1 MDFTKTVIGSLVVLA
16 WTSGAM
22 AILAEDYVA
31 IRILEPP
38 DVHPPP
44 DCLTF
49 LMANHSCGA
58 GPGFAGGIS
67 NDGDV
72 FGVLE
77 TDHPHQNAL
86 HDAARWLRST
96 NYDGENVRRMVLA
109 GAGPGGLAYGYQ
121 AVRKVTS
128 NGFAWGAGNPGLV
141 RYDIQNDEWKY
152 FGRSAGCAGGG
163 NSKGRGVAACQAG
176 GDEPDED
183 EYPRVVDAKLVGDEP
198 FDGSE
203 RGDLYRFADE
213 EVRPQ
218 DINNADIIVGH
229 LAIPGECRLERD
241 GVCLFQDPASARAM
255 KVLPDGVDRWGEAIL
270 MDQFDPDLA
279 ARVHRISDSDPPYGI
294 GFSTAAEGKKAAVWN
309 VTTGEIAADLGGLT
323 ELQAINSS
331 GTMIVG
337 FRNSFG
343 FPPPPPEHLIWW
355 SEDGWQT
362 VHELSA
368 EEIRAVAPG
377 GEHIEVITKLTG
389 INDHGQVSAQGLIRG
404 EFGEYLTPGVSNWG
418 PAVATDP
425 TCPNSHSEWKAGNGC
440 GIPLVLDTMGLAPG
454 AVIGDVNDDGEVNNL
469 DITTF
474 IGALAAADEAAFLV
488 DFPDGNYDAA
498 DIDGVDG
505 PTNLD
510 ITPFITRLAAA
521 AGTSGTSAAVP
532 EPSSICLLALALA
545 SSMVR
550 PRYIGRAGKFRH
562 DALKRPI

>member
-38 DVHPPP
+38 DVHPPL
-44 DCLTF
+44 DCLEF
-49 LMANHSCGA
+49 LVPKHSCGA
-58 GPGFAGGIS
+58 GPGFAWGIS
-67 NDGDV
+67 NDGNV
-72 FGVLE
+72 FGTLE

-121 AVRKVTS
+121 MPRKVTA
-128 NGFAWGAGNPGLV
+128 NGFAWGAGNPGVV

-152 FGRSAGCAGGG
+152 FGRSAGCSGGG
-163 NSKGRGVAACQAG
+163 NDKGRGVAACRAG

-183 EYPRVVDAKLVGDEP
+183 EYPRVVDATLVGDEP

-203 RGDLYRFADE
+203 RGDLYRFADLAI
-213 EVRPQ
+213 RPE

-229 LAIPGECRLERD
+229 IATGECLVKTD
-241 GVCLFQDPASARAM
+241 GVCIYRGPGTSRAM
-255 KVLPDGVDRWGEAIL
+255 KVLPDGVDHWGEAIL
-270 MDQFDPDLA
+270 MDQFDPDLE
-279 ARVHRISDSDPPYGI
+279 ARVHQISDSDPPYGI

-309 VTTGEIAADLGGLT
+309 VTTGEIVADLGGLT
-323 ELQAINSS
+323 ELQKINSS

-337 FRNSFG
+337 LRKSFG

-368 EEIRAVAPG
+368 EEILAVAPG

-389 INDHGQVSAQGLIRG
+389 INDHGQVSAQGLIKN
-404 EFGEYLTPGVSNWG
+404 EFGEYLTPGVSNW
-418 PAVATDP
+418 PAAVATDA
-425 TCPNSHSEWKAGNGC
+425 TCFKSDPGVWRPNNGC
-440 GIPLVLDTMGLAPG
+440 GIPLLLDTISLTQ
-454 AVIGDVNDDGEVNNL
+454 ILLGDVNSDGSVNNL

-474 IGALAAADEAAFLV
+474 IGALAAADEAAFQAQ
-488 DFPDGNYDAA
+488 FPNGSYAAA
-498 DIDGVDG
+498 DIDGSG
-505 PTNLD
+505 MPNNLD
-510 ITPFITRLAAA
+510 ITPFIDLLTA
-521 AGTSGTSAAVP
+521 AGSNATAVP
-532 EPSSICLLALALA
+532 EPASVMLLLPLV
-545 SSMVR
+545 MVVR
-550 PRYIGRAGKFRH
+550 RMRR
-562 DALKRPI
+562 RRC